1 MAIPIA
7 QTGAPQQTSG
17 PQPATR
23 TPPPAPETR
32 AKANEA
38 EEETPETT
46 VDVEAVASAVESQAV
61 ETISGGRTIEF
72 SFDTDINRV
81 IVKVKSEESGEV
93 VRQIPPD
100 EYMRFVARFKE
111 MAGILFDEKA

>member
-7 QTGAPQQTSG
+7 QTGAPQHTSG
-17 PQPATR
+17 SQPATQ
-23 TPPPAPETR
+23 TPPPVTERRARAEERAPET
-32 AKANEA
+32 
-38 EEETPETT
+38 TL
-46 VDVEAVASAVESQAV
+46 DVEAIASAVESQAV
-61 ETISGGRTIEF
+61 ERISGGRTIEF
-72 SFDTDINRV
+72 SFDNDTNRV
-81 IVKVKSEESGEV
+81 IVKVKSEDSGEV